1 MADQNC
7 AHSAC
12 DCEVEEGK
20 ESQKTVSSSAVT
32 IVQMSGHRGRTPV
45 SAVMRIASS

>member
-20 ESQKTVSSSAVT
+20 GVSKDGGLFCSNQCANASP
-32 IVQMSGHRGRTPV
+32 SNSDSCDCGHEDCE
-45 SAVMRIASS
+45 

>member
-7 AHSAC
+7 AHEAC

-20 ESQKTVSSSAVT
+20 GVTKDGELFCSNHCANTGTSAAD
-32 IVQMSGHRGRTPV
+32 SCECGHEDCE
-45 SAVMRIASS
+45 